1 MMPMTPAI
9 IRVKASV
16 HHRIRCIRMRR
27 RSTTII
33 AHHVMML
40 LLLLLRVAL
49 SVAQL
54 ISVRIVRR
62 CVRVHVA
69 GPRLAIHGVFV
80 QEKRLIA
87 RATSVRLLIGLH
99 WRLNGGTR
107 LRFAALR

>member
-33 AHHVMML
+33 IAHHVMMM
-40 LLLLLRVAL
+40 LLLLRVAL